1 MLKSDFHI
9 HTNFSD
15 GTLSPSE
22 AVQRANENNV
32 QVLAITDHDTLTG
45 IDEAIEESI
54 KHNIMLIPGIEL
66 STQYN
71 NESIHILGFFKN
83 SDYKNKEFIEE
94 LDKIKNHR
102 VIRAR
107 KIVHKLKEEFTI
119 EVNFEKILN
128 NASDTVARP
137 HIAREIIK
145 CGYPYTVD
153 EIFDNFIGKGCK
165 AYVPT
170 LKLSTADGIKLLK
183 KYNALVFLAHPKLI
197 QKSNINEFLSLD
209 FDGIESIYCQNTKE
223 ENEYYVK
230 LAKEHNLLISCG
242 SDFHGSLETDT
253 RHTDIG
259 SMELPSDYLFRL
271 LSSLGLAS
279 RFNELKTY

>member
-15 GTLSPSE
+15 GTLSPAE
-22 AVQRANENNV
+22 VVQRAYKNNV
-32 QVLAITDHDTLTG
+32 KVLAITDHDTLTG
-45 IDEAIEESI
+45 IDEAIEESLKYKI
-54 KHNIMLIPGIEL
+54 ILIPGIEL
-66 STQYN
+66 STQHN
-71 NESIHILGFFKN
+71 NESIHILGFFRDDK
-83 SDYKNKEFIEE
+83 YKNEELIKE

-102 VIRAR
+102 VIRA
-107 KIVHKLKEEFTI
+107 KKMVHKLKEEFTI
-119 EVNFEKILN
+119 EVNFEKILK

-145 CGYPYTVD
+145 AGYPYTVD
-153 EIFDNFIGKGCK
+153 EIFDRFIGKGCK

-170 LKLSTADGIKLLK
+170 LKLSTAEGIQLLK

-197 QKSNINEFLSLD
+197 QKSPINEFLALN
-209 FDGIESIYCQNTKE
+209 FDGLESIYCQNTKV
-223 ENEYYVK
+223 ENEYYIK
-230 LAKEHNLLISCG
+230 LAKEHNLFISCG

-259 SMELPSDYLFRL
+259 SMELPYEYLSGL
-271 LSSLGLAS
+271 LSVLDLSSA
-279 RFNELKTY
+279 FNKIKNS

>member
-1 MLKSDFHI
+1 MLKSDFHT

-15 GTLSPSE
+15 GTLSPTE
-22 AVQRANENNV
+22 VVQRAYENNV
-32 QVLAITDHDTLTG
+32 KVLAITDHDTLTG
-45 IDEAIEESI
+45 LNEAIEESYN
-54 KHNIMLIPGIEL
+54 HNIILIPGIEL
-66 STQYN
+66 STQHN

-102 VIRAR
+102 VIRAK

-128 NASDTVARP
+128 TASDTVARP

-145 CGYPYTVD
+145 SGYPYTVD

-170 LKLSTADGIKLLK
+170 LKLSTEEGIALLK

-197 QKSNINEFLSLD
+197 QKSSIKEFLSFD

-230 LAKEHNLLISCG
+230 LAKEHDLLISCG

-259 SMELPSDYLFRL
+259 SMELPSEYLSRL
-271 LSSLGLAS
+271 LSALNLSS
-279 RFNELKTY
+279 QF

>member
-15 GTLSPSE
+15 GTMSPSE
-22 AVQRANENNV
+22 VVQRAYENNV
-32 QVLAITDHDTLTG
+32 KVLAITDHDTLTG
-45 IDEAIEESI
+45 LDEAITESI
-54 KHNIMLIPGIEL
+54 KHNIILIPGIEL
-66 STQYN
+66 STQHN
-71 NESIHILGFFKN
+71 NESIHILGFFRN
-83 SDYKNKEFIEE
+83 DDYKRKEFIKE

-102 VIRAR
+102 VIRAS
-107 KIVHKLKEEFTI
+107 KIVHKLKEQFNI

-145 CGYPYTVD
+145 SGYPYTVD
-153 EIFDNFIGKGCK
+153 EIFDNFIGKRCK

-170 LKLSTADGIKLLK
+170 LKLSTAEGIKLLK

-197 QKSNINEFLSLD
+197 QKSSINEFLSLD
-209 FDGIESIYCQNTKE
+209 FDGLESIYCQNTKE

-259 SMELPSDYLFRL
+259 SMDLPSEYLSKL
-271 LSSLGLAS
+271 LSALNLSS
-279 RFNELKTY
+279 KISKFNNL

>member
-22 AVQRANENNV
+22 VVQRAYINNV
-32 QVLAITDHDTLTG
+32 KVLAITDHDTLTG
-45 IDEAIEESI
+45 LDEAINESF

-66 STQYN
+66 STQHN

-83 SDYKNKEFIEE
+83 ADYKSKEFTEE

-145 CGYPYTVD
+145 SGYPYTVD

-170 LKLSTADGIKLLK
+170 LKLSTAEGIKLLK

-197 QKSNINEFLSLD
+197 QKSNINEFLSLN
-209 FDGIESIYCQNTKE
+209 FDGLESIYCQNTKD

-259 SMELPSDYLFRL
+259 SMELPSEYLSKL
-271 LSSLGLAS
+271 LSALNLSS
-279 RFNELKTY
+279 QFSKFNNL

>member
-9 HTNFSD
+9 HTSFSD
-15 GTLSPSE
+15 GTLSPTE
-22 AVQRANENNV
+22 VVQRAYKNNV
-32 QVLAITDHDTLTG
+32 KVLAITDHDTLTG
-45 IDEAIEESI
+45 LDEALEESV
-54 KHNIMLIPGIEL
+54 KYNIMLIPGIEL
-66 STQYN
+66 STQHN

-83 SDYKNKEFIEE
+83 ADYKSKEFTEE

-102 VIRAR
+102 VVRAR

-128 NASDTVARP
+128 NATDTVARP

-170 LKLSTADGIKLLK
+170 LKLSTAEGIALLK

-197 QKSNINEFLSLD
+197 QKSSINEFLSLD
-209 FDGIESIYCQNTKE
+209 LDGIESIYCQNTKE
-223 ENEYYVK
+223 ENEYYVN
-230 LAKEHNLLISCG
+230 LAKEYNLLISCG

-259 SMELPSDYLFRL
+259 SMELPSEYLSRL
-271 LSSLGLAS
+271 LSALDLSSEFSKMNNL
-279 RFNELKTY
+279 